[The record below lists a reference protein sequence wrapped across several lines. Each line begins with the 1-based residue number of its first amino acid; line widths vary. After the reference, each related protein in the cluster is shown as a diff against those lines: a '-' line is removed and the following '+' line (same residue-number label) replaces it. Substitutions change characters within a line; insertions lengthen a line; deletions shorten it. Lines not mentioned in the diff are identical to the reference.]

1 MAVSVEHDRYREDM
15 HMTTFH
21 ELHARGRLLVLPN
34 AWDAAS
40 ARLVED
46 AGAEAI
52 ATTSSGVAWA
62 QGYPDGNAMRPAV
75 VVAAVAA
82 IARVI
87 RVPLTADVEAGYS
100 AEPAAVGDLVAR
112 VIDAGAVG
120 INLEDGADP
129 PDLLCAKIEAAK
141 RAADRARIDF
151 FVNARTDVFL
161 KGLVP
166 RERAVEATIERAN
179 RYRSVGCD
187 GIFVPGVVAA
197 ADVRALAEA
206 VAPLPLNVMAM
217 PGLPAPAELRALG
230 ARRLSAGAALASRAL
245 GLTRRLAAEFLRDGA
260 SDGFFADAAPY
271 AGTNALF
278 TR

>member
-1 MAVSVEHDRYREDM
+1 MAGALRQHRFPEDM

-62 QGYPDGNAMRPAV
+62 QGYPDGNAMPPAV

-100 AEPAAVGDLVAR
+100 SEPAAVGDLVAR

-161 KGLVP
+161 KGLAP
-166 RERAVEATIERAN
+166 REVEATIDRAN
-179 RYRSVGCD
+179 RYRAVGCD

-206 VAPLPLNVMAM
+206 VDPLPLNVMAM

-245 GLTRRLAAEFLRDGA
+245 GLTRRLATEFLRDGA
-260 SDGFFADAAPY
+260 SGGFFADAVGY

>member
-1 MAVSVEHDRYREDM
+1 VAVAVEHHRYREDM

-62 QGYPDGNAMRPAV
+62 QGYPDGNAMPPAV

-100 AEPAAVGDLVAR
+100 AEPASSTPAR
-112 VIDAGAVG
+112 WGSTWRTV
-120 INLEDGADP
+120 
-129 PDLLCAKIEAAK
+129 
-141 RAADRARIDF
+141 RIR
-151 FVNARTDVFL
+151 RT
-161 KGLVP
+161 
-166 RERAVEATIERAN
+166 
-179 RYRSVGCD
+179 SS
-187 GIFVPGVVAA
+187 
-197 ADVRALAEA
+197 
-206 VAPLPLNVMAM
+206 
-217 PGLPAPAELRALG
+217 
-230 ARRLSAGAALASRAL
+230 ARRSKPRNG
-245 GLTRRLAAEFLRDGA
+245 RRT
-260 SDGFFADAAPY
+260 APESISS
-271 AGTNALF
+271 
-278 TR
+278 